1 MQDPDSTEVAGLFQE
16 FGNSAAVPQGVDS
29 HFAPAS
35 PGDLSRLSVQAKSA
49 ADISSAF
56 GFANPEGQSVFP
68 GPHEELPP
76 DMFFDY
82 SLLESILPLT
92 QTDNTCTGESQGAS
106 PVRHI
111 AAAAAAFPRAL
122 KPPSLG
128 MGSESQTFALNS
140 SSSWHINLPR
150 PTSPALSTDSD
161 PQEVSD
167 LLNHYRTHVCKL
179 MMPTIA
185 PSQNPW
191 LRLYLPMASR
201 EPQTAAKKCLLHAI
215 LAVAAFNKSEL
226 SRADRGQYQQLA
238 RTLKDRAALMIKDV
252 LADASQRE
260 ALLQNDVD
268 RQALLA
274 AAMTM
279 TTVEVFSGGNEGRGY
294 ENIAL
299 CKYIIRLTGGVTW
312 WVASSTRMTLL
323 QIFRCLEL
331 VARTSGWTNNDESE
345 QVQDDEQATPE
356 SRSAQPLGDSVR
368 HSSSDVEFLMGTSAP
383 QYTLD
388 VSFGIAMKT
397 LRCLSQT
404 IELCSI
410 RESMKSG
417 KGWSE
422 RSAVALQ
429 QLEAEL
435 FDTLEDPDA
444 FSGQEVLGDVSQE
457 GVSDYVSRE
466 IKENHCWA
474 FHCSATIFFRRAICE
489 GGSKVTP
496 PIEGLAAD
504 KDGSRSR
511 PTGQQLVSMALEHLE
526 NVDAMSSDMAI
537 ANTLWPGFIA
547 AVEAIDMDLRHRSL
561 IWFAR
566 ARRHGIGNI
575 AKAKALVMEVWRRVD
590 RQTGAGSDRQHMNSE
605 LSHVDWRE
613 IMREKGMYIMLT

>member
-1 MQDPDSTEVAGLFQE
+1 M
-16 FGNSAAVPQGVDS
+16 
-29 HFAPAS
+29 
-35 PGDLSRLSVQAKSA
+35 SA
-49 ADISSAF
+49 ADVSSAF
-56 GFANPEGQSVFP
+56 GFTNTEEQSMFP
-68 GPHEELPP
+68 GPQEELPP

-82 SLLESILPLT
+82 SLLESILPLAHA
-92 QTDNTCTGESQGAS
+92 DNNGESQGAS
-106 PVRHI
+106 PIRHI
-111 AAAAAAFPRAL
+111 AAAAAAFPRAS
-122 KPPSLG
+122 KAPNLG
-128 MGSESQTFALNS
+128 LGSESQPPALTN
-140 SSSWHINLPR
+140 SSSWHKNLPR
-150 PTSPALSTDSD
+150 PASPTLSTDSD

-201 EPQTAAKKCLLHAI
+201 EPQTAAQKCLLDAI
-215 LAVAAFNKSEL
+215 LAVAALNKSEL
-226 SRADRGQYQQLA
+226 SRSDRGQYQQLA
-238 RTLKDRAALMIKDV
+238 RTLKDRAALMIKEV

-331 VARTSGWTNNDESE
+331 VARTSGWTNNEESE
-345 QVQDDEQATPE
+345 QVQDDEQTTPE
-356 SRSAQPLGDSVR
+356 SRSTQPLGDSAR

-404 IELCSI
+404 IELCSV
-410 RESMKSG
+410 RESMGSEKR
-417 KGWSE
+417 WSE

-444 FSGQEVLGDVSQE
+444 FSGQEILGDVSQE

-474 FHCSATIFFRRAICE
+474 FHCSTTIFFRRAICE
-489 GGSKVTP
+489 GGSTVTP
-496 PIEGLAAD
+496 PIEGLAAE

-590 RQTGAGSDRQHMNSE
+590 RQTGAGSDRRHMNSE

-613 IMREKGMYIMLT
+613 VMREKGMYIMLT